1 MTDLATSHLFSGGP
15 LSSSTQSSAD
25 LLYAGMLGQ
34 SATMLQIFSAIKN
47 IGQSQAPVL
56 ITGETGTGKDLCA
69 RAVHN
74 HSDRIGHDFTALNC
88 AALPKE
94 LIESTLFGHIKGA
107 FTSAE
112 HAQNGLVEQAHRG
125 TLFLDEISELPHD
138 TQAKL
143 LRFLQDGSYRPVG
156 STKEYIS
163 NARIICATNRDL
175 QQEVQTGLFREDL
188 YYRLNVLDIFIPPLR
203 QRETDVLHLAE
214 HFLQLYSQEEKK
226 GFTGFT
232 EAAQRK
238 LQQHIWP
245 GNIREL
251 QNIVRKIVVL
261 HHEKKI
267 DEDILS
273 HYLDKNTVPKTGQ
286 ITKPLWEIEK
296 HAIEHAIK
304 TCNGNI
310 SKAAALLGINPS
322 TIHRKKA
329 SWKNL
334 K

>member
-1 MTDLATSHLFSGGP
+1 MTDLATSPLFSRMP
-15 LSSSTQSSAD
+15 LSPCGRPLAD
-25 LLYAGMLGQ
+25 ALYAGMLGQ
-34 SATMLQIFSAIKN
+34 SPSMLQIYADIKN

-69 RAVHN
+69 HAIHN
-74 HSDRIGHDFTALNC
+74 HSDRVGHEFTALNC

-94 LIESTLFGHIKGA
+94 LIESALFGHVKGA

-125 TLFLDEISELPHD
+125 TLFLDEISEIPHD

-156 STKEYIS
+156 GTKEYTS

-175 QQEVQTGLFREDL
+175 QHNIQTGHFREDL
-188 YYRLNVLDIFIPPLR
+188 YYRLNVLDIFMPPLR
-203 QRETDVLHLAE
+203 LRKKDILLLAE
-214 HFLQLYSQEEKK
+214 HFLQLYNQEENKS
-226 GFTGFT
+226 FTGFT
-232 EAAQRK
+232 DAAQRK
-238 LQQHIWP
+238 LQQHPWQ

-261 HHEKKI
+261 HDAKII

-273 HYLDKNTVPKTGQ
+273 RYLEKDALPVTRQ
-286 ITKPLWEIEK
+286 RTKPLWEIEK
-296 HAIEHAIK
+296 HAIEHAIH
-304 TCNGNI
+304 TCQGNI

-329 SWKNL
+329 SWKTME
-334 K
+334 